1 MPERDQM
8 IPRDFGLIVIGD
20 EILFGSR
27 EDRHLAQFRELLRS
41 RGLDLARFW
50 LLPDDEVSLIS
61 HLRFSMACAM
71 PTFVCGGIGATPDD
85 LTRACAAEAANRPL
99 VRHKEAAA
107 LIEDQ
112 FGEKAYP
119 TRIQMA
125 DLPQGAALIPN
136 PHNRIPGFSL
146 EHHHFLP
153 GFPQLAWP
161 MAEWVLDNC
170 YADLKE
176 KPAREL
182 SLQLPDI
189 SESLIVPIMQAFSG
203 RFPAVKLYSLPRMGE
218 HPSVELGLRGHGE
231 IDSAMGALKAALREA
246 GISYQDQPSK

>member
-1 MPERDQM
+1 VDKQNNRTNQ
-8 IPRDFGLIVIGD
+8 FGLIVIGD

-27 EDRHLAQFRELLRS
+27 EDRHQAHFRQLLKS

-50 LLPDDEVSLIS
+50 LLPDDEASLIS
-61 HLRFSMACAM
+61 HLRFSMASGM

-85 LTRACAAEAANRPL
+85 LTRTCAAEAANRPL
-99 VRHKEAAA
+99 VRHKEAAE

-119 TRIQMA
+119 TRIHMA
-125 DLPQGAALIPN
+125 DLPQDAALIPN

-146 EHHHFLP
+146 QRHHFLP

-170 YADLKE
+170 YADLNE
-176 KPAREL
+176 HPAREL
-182 SLQLPDI
+182 ALQIPGL
-189 SESLIVPIMQAFSG
+189 SESLIVPIMEAFSG
-203 RFPAVKLYSLPRMGE
+203 RFPDVKLYSLPRMGE
-218 HPSVELGLRGHGE
+218 QPSVELGLRGHGD
-231 IDSAMGALKAALREA
+231 IDSAMAALKAALQQA